1 VPDILPDTI
10 HASAALF
17 AGQGVLILGASG
29 SGKSSLLLAL
39 LAAGGTLVAD
49 DRVITAVVD
58 CRLVASPPDSL
69 AGLMEVRGV
78 GIVRRPFVASVAI
91 DLAVELRAA
100 AECPRLPDGD
110 DARIVIA
117 GIALPRVFVASGAP
131 DGAAR
136 VAAALARGGLTR

>member
-1 VPDILPDTI
+1 MPAATPPPDTI

-29 SGKSSLLLAL
+29 AGKSSLLLAL
-39 LAAGGTLVAD
+39 IAAGGTLVAD
-49 DRVITAVVD
+49 DRVVLAAD
-58 CRLVASPPDSL
+58 GDGRLLASPPESL

-78 GIVRRPFVASVAI
+78 GIVRRPFVAGVPIA
-91 DLAVELRAA
+91 LAVEVRAV

-110 DARIVIA
+110 DASVTVA
-117 GIALPRVFVASGAP
+117 GVVLPRVFVASGAP

-136 VAAALARGGLTR
+136 VAAALAR